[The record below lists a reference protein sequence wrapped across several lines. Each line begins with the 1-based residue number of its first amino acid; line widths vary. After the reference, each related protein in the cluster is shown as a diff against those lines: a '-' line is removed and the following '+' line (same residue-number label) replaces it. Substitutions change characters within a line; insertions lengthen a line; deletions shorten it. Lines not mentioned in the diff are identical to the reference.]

1 MPGTFTNFCC
11 RSGGSN
17 LNAGTRTGDTTEP
30 GTGPFKSYV
39 SGTWV
44 QATRTFTPAG
54 GANPVTD
61 GIAVG
66 DFVSIFPDAAT
77 VSPYVARITTVTATT
92 FITSNTAKSGTA
104 PVDGATNTTA
114 NIGGAWKGPNAA
126 EAFPIG
132 FVASA
137 MTNVAGNIPRI
148 NFKNTASYSITAA
161 MTQAVNGPLVWQ
173 GYNSSYG
180 DGGLAIIDGGS
191 SGASYILLTLSGSA
205 NQLQELI
212 FQNNGATGSATG
224 VLISGARNNVVGC
237 VVNNVVGH
245 GIQCTQTSIGLIEC
259 EAYSCNTSNTSALG
273 GFASNNDQKL
283 IRCISHDNSAGA
295 NAHGLVVTATG
306 VVCID
311 CIFDTNSG
319 NGILVNAQGQATIE
333 NCDFYNNSV
342 NGILIANASIPF
354 IIESCNFLKNTT
366 AGINIANALGTCV
379 GNIRNCGFGTGTMA
393 NGTDIINDTNI
404 LESGNISYAS
414 GVTPWAAPDTGNF
427 KITLAAAINAGRGT
441 FTETQASYT
450 GTVGFPVIGAAQAVV
465 SALLSAGLAA
475 LRLIGVGRW

>member
-1 MPGTFTNFCC
+1 MATFTNFCC

-92 FITSNTAKSGTA
+92 IITSATAKSGTA

-126 EAFPIG
+126 EGFPFN
-132 FVASA
+132 FVAVA
-137 MTNVAGNIPRI
+137 MTNVAGNPPRI
-148 NFKNTASYSITAA
+148 NFKNDATYSITAA
-161 MTQAVNGPLVWQ
+161 MTQSVSGVMTWQ
-173 GYNSSYG
+173 GYNASYG
-180 DGGLAIIDGGS
+180 DGGKAIIDGGT
-191 SGASYILLTLSGSA
+191 SGASYILLTISA
-205 NQLQELI
+205 NTTETNDFI
-212 FQNNGATGSATG
+212 FQNNGATGNANG
-224 VLISGARNNVVGC
+224 VVVSGARNGIRRC
-237 VVNNVVGH
+237 VFNSFLGF
-245 GIQCTQTSIGLIEC
+245 GLSCTTSPVITDELEF
-259 EAYSCNTSNTSALG
+259 YLCNGSNTVSFGAMNG
-273 GFASNNDQKL
+273 GTSVYAN
-283 IRCISHDNSAGA
+283 RCIFHDNAGS
-295 NAHGLVVTATG
+295 NGNGLVIAQNQANVSN
-306 VVCID
+306 
-311 CIFDTNSG
+311 CIFDTNGG
-319 NGILVNAQGQATIE
+319 NGILVTASGLIVIE
-333 NCDFYNNSV
+333 NCDFYSQTSSGINLASGVIQEITIENS
-342 NGILIANASIPF
+342 
-354 IIESCNFLKNTT
+354 NFLKNTVDGILIVT
-366 AGINIANALGTCV
+366 AASCLGT
-379 GNIRNCGFGTGTMA
+379 IRNCGFGTGTQA
-393 NGTDIINDTNI
+393 NGTDIVGDANI
-404 LESGNISYAS
+404 IESNNISYAS
-414 GVTPWAAPDTGNF
+414 GLTPWAAPDTGNF
-427 KITLAAAINAGRGT
+427 KITLAAAINAGRGA

-465 SALLSAGLAA
+465 SAVLSAGLAA